1 MNFALCKNGVIMR
14 IDLTDKEWLQNRLID
29 LELLLII
36 SILTVPIAG
45 FSFIGETQEIHPVL
59 PWPAIFGFIIPN
71 LFIASL
77 FGVIGLIHHRK
88 EQWRYKNPIKASLI
102 ITLSV
107 IFILFI
113 LGYILSTIFPNIDDC
128 IISFY
133 FNAKPCS
140 ALDIDGFRSTV
151 LYVYYG
157 IPSILILFIFLII
170 ILNLSNRINQGRIG
184 RRGAN
189 IKYRS

>member
-1 MNFALCKNGVIMR
+1 MK
-14 IDLTDKEWLQNRLID
+14 IDLADKGWLQNRLID

-36 SILTVPIAG
+36 SISIVPIAG
-45 FSFIGETQEIHPVL
+45 FSFIGEVQEIHPIL
-59 PWPAIFGFIIPN
+59 PWPAIFGFMIPN

-88 EQWRYKNPIKASLI
+88 AQWRYKSPIKASFI
-102 ITLSV
+102 IAISV

-140 ALDIDGFRSTV
+140 ALDIDGFRGMV
-151 LYVYYG
+151 FYVYYG
-157 IPSILILFIFLII
+157 ILSMLILLTFSIM
-170 ILNLSNRINQGRIG
+170 ILNPSNRISQG
-184 RRGAN
+184 
-189 IKYRS
+189 

>member
-1 MNFALCKNGVIMR
+1 MK
-14 IDLTDKEWLQNRLID
+14 IDLADKGWLQNRLID

-45 FSFIGETQEIHPVL
+45 FSFIGEAQEVHPIL
-59 PWPAIFGFIIPN
+59 PWPAIFGFMIPN

-77 FGVIGLIHHRK
+77 FGVIGLVHHRK
-88 EQWRYKNPIKASLI
+88 AQWRYKSPIKASFI
-102 ITLSV
+102 ITLSF

-140 ALDIDGFRSTV
+140 ALDIDGFRGMV
-151 LYVYYG
+151 FYVYYG
-157 IPSILILFIFLII
+157 ILSMLILLTFSIM
-170 ILNLSNRINQGRIG
+170 ILNPSNRISQG
-184 RRGAN
+184 
-189 IKYRS
+189 